1 MKRPCR
7 CEASRRAWREH
18 VKSNRNVRAALN
30 NNGIFPER
38 LAAAEDIRKVER
50 RIKSEEKRLMSG
62 AQKLI
67 KPDEPDP
74 TP

>member
-1 MKRPCR
+1 
-7 CEASRRAWREH
+7 
-18 VKSNRNVRAALN
+18 VRAALN
-30 NNGIFPER
+30 NSGIFPER